1 MSSSGL
7 NRDGLQAL
15 AKAVEA
21 VETAGM
27 RNGTSNNASS
37 PSGIRSI
44 FGVTIAHMYIQGL
57 LKWIGCILKW
67 PRYYI
72 FWVKRIVLYSNSYL
86 YK

>member
-44 FGVTIAHMYIQGL
+44 FGVTIAQTYRVS
-57 LKWIGCILKW
+57 KVD
-67 PRYYI
+67 
-72 FWVKRIVLYSNSYL
+72 WVYS
-86 YK
+86 

>member
-27 RNGTSNNASS
+27 RNGTSNNAS

-44 FGVTIAHMYIQGL
+44 FGDTGTLEITFFT
-57 LKWIGCILKW
+57 
-67 PRYYI
+67 P
-72 FWVKRIVLYSNSYL
+72 VLNYPL
-86 YK
+86 P

>member
-44 FGVTIAHMYIQGL
+44 FGVTIAHTY
-57 LKWIGCILKW
+57 
-67 PRYYI
+67 R
-72 FWVKRIVLYSNSYL
+72 VS
-86 YK
+86 